1 MYATTARYAL
11 VLAFALGAIHFNGAS
26 ARAEKCSTAAP
37 VDIETSLSWRF
48 FSDALP
54 DTVRT
59 NSTKTIS
66 GGASFVR
73 FSVRSYFT
81 ETSGS
86 ALSYSARSLNEAVV
100 TVDEMCGSML
110 KINAVSANTA
120 TVRVTASAN
129 GMSATK
135 TVTVTVTVA
144 DDATFPTSNNR
155 PPEAEGTIADT
166 TFTCKT
172 SPVSFVVSPYFRDP
186 DPKDDLT
193 YAPIVSSAGVVAAS
207 VTDSTLTLTA
217 VSKESATVTVTATD
231 RSGAN
236 AMQVF
241 RATIANSVP
250 EAKGTIPDM
259 TVAVGDTLVF
269 DVSEYFEDCN
279 NDPLDYAGASLD
291 QDLASAS
298 MSDGALTITGLS
310 AGRAEIVALAW
321 EEPVTEIPRQYF
333 YVTVFEEN
341 RPPIP
346 VGTIPDTT
354 LTLGGSSVNFDVS
367 DYFEDP
373 DGDTLRYTVSGP
385 SSVTTIFLEND
396 STLTITPVSAGA
408 GRVTV
413 TATDP
418 GGLSAAQKFGV
429 EVSTTVPPLAVEI
442 TGPASIE
449 SGTEY
454 TWEAMASGGVPSYAY
469 SWRYATRCL
478 NGNPI
483 RDEPCEW
490 EWINAGSGST
500 LTRTVTTTGTR
511 VRIEVTA
518 TDSAD
523 PEVSVS
529 STHIVTVTQPE
540 SLKTVG
546 HISTQTLTEGG
557 SSVTLDVSQYFMSL
571 VPDVVV
577 TYRASSSN
585 ASIVTTSISG
595 ATLTISPEAV
605 GSADVTVT
613 ATLNGESKE
622 QVFIAEVIGGTPPPP
637 LEVEITTGPTSIVS
651 GTEYTWEA
659 MASGGTSPYE
669 YYWSYTSMQCLGTD
683 CSYTFSPGVSTTES
697 LKIAIETSD
706 NSATLIVRV
715 IDRATP
721 KDTVF
726 ASINLSI
733 AHPPVC
739 DIPNQTLTAGG
750 SAVTLNLND
759 HCSDD
764 DGDTLTYEDATSSNT
779 SVATTGLSGSTLTV
793 TPVAKG
799 SATVTVTANDGEDKV
814 SPTFTVTV
822 SNRPPVCNIP
832 NQTLT
837 AGGSAVTLNLNDH
850 CSDDDGDTLTY
861 EDATSSNTSVATTG
875 LSGSTLTVTPV
886 AKGSATV
893 TVTANDGED
902 KVSPTFTVTVSNR
915 PPVCNIP
922 NQTLTAGG
930 SAVTLNLNDHCSDDD
945 GDTLTYEDATS
956 SNTSVATTG
965 LSGSTLTI
973 TPVAA
978 GRTTVTVTA
987 DDGEDDVS
995 QSVAVTVNGPLAV
1008 NITGPTSI
1016 VSGTSGRW
1024 EASATGGVSPYT
1036 YSWRYAGRCVNGGP
1050 IRDEPCEWEWINAG
1064 SGSTLT
1070 RTVTTPSDYVRIE
1083 VTATDSDSPAVSA
1096 TVVHSVQVEQP
1107 NNPPVAEGT
1116 VAART
1121 LTLGYPSA
1129 SIGVSSWFSDPDDD
1143 PLTYTVSSSPSGIVN
1158 ASIPQN
1164 GSTLTLAATAA
1175 GTATVTVTASDSEAS
1190 ATQSFDVKVNRKPV
1204 VSNNIAAQ
1212 ALTAG
1217 GASATFDLDDY
1228 FSDPDSDVLGYL
1240 AGSSSGAV
1248 NATVS
1253 GSTLTLAP
1261 VSAGSA
1267 TVTVT
1272 ARDPSGASVSQFVA
1286 VTVST
1291 AAGLTASIDGPSS
1304 VNFNFGDGTTWT
1316 ADVSGG
1322 TTPYTYSWRYRLCNN
1337 NGEGPGDRAEPICQW
1352 VSGGASS
1359 TLTLTLSDSTTLELT
1374 VTDDDGDSVTAT
1386 LAVSFDL

>member
-1 MYATTARYAL
+1 
-11 VLAFALGAIHFNGAS
+11 
-26 ARAEKCSTAAP
+26 
-37 VDIETSLSWRF
+37 
-48 FSDALP
+48 
-54 DTVRT
+54 
-59 NSTKTIS
+59 
-66 GGASFVR
+66 
-73 FSVRSYFT
+73 
-81 ETSGS
+81 
-86 ALSYSARSLNEAVV
+86 
-100 TVDEMCGSML
+100 
-110 KINAVSANTA
+110 
-120 TVRVTASAN
+120 
-129 GMSATK
+129 MS
-135 TVTVTVTVA
+135 
-144 DDATFPTSNNR
+144 P
-155 PPEAEGTIADT
+155 
-166 TFTCKT
+166 
-172 SPVSFVVSPYFRDP
+172 
-186 DPKDDLT
+186 
-193 YAPIVSSAGVVAAS
+193 
-207 VTDSTLTLTA
+207 
-217 VSKESATVTVTATD
+217 
-231 RSGAN
+231 
-236 AMQVF
+236 
-241 RATIANSVP
+241 
-250 EAKGTIPDM
+250 
-259 TVAVGDTLVF
+259 
-269 DVSEYFEDCN
+269 
-279 NDPLDYAGASLD
+279 
-291 QDLASAS
+291 
-298 MSDGALTITGLS
+298 
-310 AGRAEIVALAW
+310 
-321 EEPVTEIPRQYF
+321 
-333 YVTVFEEN
+333 
-341 RPPIP
+341 
-346 VGTIPDTT
+346 
-354 LTLGGSSVNFDVS
+354 
-367 DYFEDP
+367 YFEDP
-373 DGDTLRYTVSGP
+373 DGYPLSYTVSGP

-418 GGLSAAQKFGV
+418 GGLSATQKFGV

-449 SGTEY
+449 SGGSG
-454 TWEAMASGGVPSYAY
+454 TWEAVASDGVPSYTY

-483 RDEPCEW
+483 GDEPCAW
-490 EWINAGSGST
+490 RWINAGSGST
-500 LTRTVTTTGTR
+500 LTRTVTTPSDY

-523 PEVSVS
+523 PEASA
-529 STHIVTVTQPE
+529 TKTRAVTVTQPE

-546 HISTQTLTEGG
+546 HIPTQTLTEGG

-571 VPDVVV
+571 VPDVEVI
-577 TYRASSSN
+577 YRASSSN

-622 QVFIAEVIGGTPPPP
+622 QVFTAEVIGGTPPPP

-733 AHPPVC
+733 AHPPEC

-779 SVATTGLSGSTLTV
+779 SVATTGLSNSTLTV

-965 LSGSTLTI
+965 LSGSTLTV
-973 TPVAA
+973 TPVAKGSATVTVTANDGEDKVSPTFTVTVSNRPPVCNIPDQTLTA
-978 GRTTVTVTA
+978 GGSAVTLNLNDHCSDDDGDTLTYEDATSSNTSVATTGLSNSTLTVTPVAKGSATVTVTA
-987 DDGEDDVS
+987 DDGEDKVS
-995 QSVAVTVNGPLAV
+995 PTFTVTVNGPLAV

-1016 VSGTSGRW
+1016 VSGTGGTW
-1024 EASATGGVSPYT
+1024 TASASGGVPSYA

-1272 ARDPSGASVSQFVA
+1272 ARDPSGASVLQSVA

-1291 AAGLTASIDGPSS
+1291 AAGLTASISGPSS

-1352 VSGGASS
+1352 VSGGAAS